1 MIKVIAFDLVGVLVT
16 EKEINLNDTEEKL
29 ERLFGANISDEDYI
43 NKAKLITNENIID
56 ITKNIINKLYV
67 VKDRDIFKKIKEKY
81 SVKIIIAT
89 NHVSYIN
96 DYIINNLD
104 IENIDD
110 IIISATINKVKPNKD
125 FYEYI
130 LDKYKIKNNELL
142 FIDDNIKNINVAA
155 SMNINTIKVNK
166 DTDILEKLKVKMEE
180 LHE

>member
-67 VKDRDIFKKIKEKY
+67 VRDKDIFRKIKEKY
-81 SVKIIIAT
+81 QVKIIIAT
-89 NHVSYIN
+89 NHVSYIK

-110 IIISATINKVKPNKD
+110 IIISAKINKIKPNKD

-130 LDKYKIKNNELL
+130 LDKYNIKNNELL

>member
-67 VKDRDIFKKIKEKY
+67 VKDRDIFRKIKEKY
-81 SVKIIIAT
+81 QVKIIIAT
-89 NHVSYIN
+89 NHVSYIK

-110 IIISATINKVKPNKD
+110 IIISAKINKVKPNKD

-142 FIDDNIKNINVAA
+142 FIDDNIENINAAA

-166 DTDILEKLKVKMEE
+166 DTDILLSIKKYM
-180 LHE
+180 

>member
-29 ERLFGANISDEDYI
+29 ERLFGANESDEDYI
-43 NKAKLITNENIID
+43 NKASLITNENIID

-67 VKDRDIFKKIKEKY
+67 VKDRDIFRKIKEKY
-81 SVKIIIAT
+81 QVKIIIAT
-89 NHVSYIN
+89 NHVSYIK

-110 IIISATINKVKPNKD
+110 IIISAKINKIKPNKD

-130 LDKYKIKNNELL
+130 LDKYNIKNNELL
-142 FIDDNIKNINVAA
+142 FIDDNIKNINAAA

>member
-16 EKEINLNDTEEKL
+16 EKEINLNDTEEKS

-67 VKDRDIFKKIKEKY
+67 VKDRDIFRKIKEKY
-81 SVKIIIAT
+81 QVKIIIAT
-89 NHVSYIN
+89 NHVSYIK

-110 IIISATINKVKPNKD
+110 IIISAKINKIKPNKD

-130 LDKYKIKNNELL
+130 LDKYNIKNNELL

>member
-29 ERLFGANISDEDYI
+29 ERLFGANESDEDYI
-43 NKAKLITNENIID
+43 NKASLITNENIID

-67 VKDRDIFKKIKEKY
+67 VKDRDIFRKIKEKY

-89 NHVSYIN
+89 NHVFFIK

-110 IIISATINKVKPNKD
+110 IIISAKINKIKPNKD

-130 LDKYKIKNNELL
+130 LDKYNIKNNGLL
-142 FIDDNIKNINVAA
+142 FIDDNIENINAAA

>member
-1 MIKVIAFDLVGVLVT
+1 MIKVIAFDLVGVLIT
-16 EKEINLNDTEEKL
+16 EKDIILNDTEEKL

-43 NKAKLITNENIID
+43 NKASLITNENIID

-67 VKDRDIFKKIKEKY
+67 VKDRDIFRKIKEKY
-81 SVKIIIAT
+81 QVKIIIAT
-89 NHVSYIN
+89 NHVSYIK

-110 IIISATINKVKPNKD
+110 IIISAKINKIKPNKD

-130 LDKYKIKNNELL
+130 LDKYNIKNNELL